1 MSIFKHLGIKKGTS
15 TWAVPIYDNKAEAG
29 SAYSYIKVGGTT
41 GYIPLCSTS
50 DSRATAGRVKEYTG
64 TVWAIATSGTP
75 AYKKVTYSTPGS
87 FTFTVPAGVTKLRVE
102 VAGGGGGG
110 GGADGKSAGKGGNG
124 GSGAKTNTTFAVTA
138 GASVAV
144 VVGAGGSSAYK
155 KNNGGTGGTSRAGSV
170 SARGGDGGT
179 YGYYEDVDEG
189 NENGSLTRHRRD
201 GKNGTSY
208 GSGGAGGL
216 GAHTNN
222 NETTSNAGSNG
233 WVIIEYGQGVQ

>member
-1 MSIFKHLGIKKGTS
+1 MSTFKHLGIKKGTS

-29 SAYSYIKVGGTT
+29 GRFLHVIIGGTH
-41 GYIPLCSTS
+41 GYIPLCETS
-50 DSRATAGRVKEYTG
+50 APRATAGRAKEHTG
-64 TVWAIATSGTP
+64 DLYAIATSGTP

-155 KNNGGTGGTSRAGSV
+155 KNNGGTGGTSKAGSV
-170 SARGGDGGT
+170 SARGGNGGT
-179 YGYYEDVDEG
+179 YGYYLDESDGEKDVR
-189 NENGSLTRHRRD
+189 NRYD
-201 GKNGTSY
+201 GTNGTSY

>member
-29 SAYSYIKVGGTT
+29 SHFLHVIIGGTQ
-41 GYIPLCSTS
+41 GYVPLCETS
-50 DSRATAGRVKEYTG
+50 DSRATAGRAKEHTG
-64 TVWAIATSGTP
+64 DLYAIATSGTP

-110 GGADGKSAGKGGNG
+110 GGADGIISGKGGNG

-155 KNNGGTGGTSRAGSV
+155 KNNGGTGGTSKAGSV
-170 SARGGDGGT
+170 SARGGNGGT
-179 YGYYEDVDEG
+179 YGYYLDESDGEKDVR
-189 NENGSLTRHRRD
+189 NIYD
-201 GKNGTSY
+201 GTNGTSY

>member
-15 TWAVPIYDNKAEAG
+15 TWEVPIYDNAAEAG

-41 GYIPLCSTS
+41 GYIPLCATS
-50 DSRATAGRVKEYTG
+50 DSRATAGRVKEHTG
-64 TVWAIATSGTP
+64 TIWAIATSGIP

-110 GGADGKSAGKGGNG
+110 GGADGRSAGKGGNG

-155 KNNGGTGGTSRAGSV
+155 KNNGGTGGTSKAGSV
-170 SARGGDGGT
+170 SARGGNGGT
-179 YGYYEDVDEG
+179 YGYYLDESDGEKDVR
-189 NENGSLTRHRRD
+189 NRYNGT
-201 GKNGTSY
+201 NGTSY

-222 NETTSNAGSNG
+222 NKTTSNAGSNG

>member
-1 MSIFKHLGIKKGTS
+1 MSTFKHLGIKKGTS

-29 SAYSYIKVGGTT
+29 GRFLHVIIGGTH
-41 GYIPLCSTS
+41 GYIPLCETS
-50 DSRATAGRVKEYTG
+50 DSRATAGRAKEHTG
-64 TVWAIATSGTP
+64 DLYAIATSGTP

-87 FTFTVPAGVTKLRVE
+87 FTFTIPAGVTKLRVE

-110 GGADGKSAGKGGNG
+110 GGADGQSAGKGGNG

-155 KNNGGTGGTSRAGSV
+155 KNNGGTGGTSKAGSV
-170 SARGGDGGT
+170 SARGGNGGT
-179 YGYYEDVDEG
+179 YGYYLDESDGEKDVR
-189 NENGSLTRHRRD
+189 NRYD
-201 GKNGTSY
+201 GTNGTSY

>member
-29 SAYSYIKVGGTT
+29 GRFLHVIIGGTH
-41 GYIPLCSTS
+41 GYIPLCETS
-50 DSRATAGRVKEYTG
+50 DPRATAGRAKEHTG
-64 TVWAIATSGTP
+64 DLYAIATSGTP

-138 GASVAV
+138 GANVAV
-144 VVGAGGSSAYK
+144 VVGAGGSSAFK
-155 KNNGGTGGTSRAGSV
+155 KNNGGTGGTSKAGSV
-170 SARGGDGGT
+170 SARGGNGGT
-179 YGYYEDVDEG
+179 YGYYLDESDGEKDVR
-189 NENGSLTRHRRD
+189 NRYD
-201 GKNGTSY
+201 GTNGTSY

>member
-1 MSIFKHLGIKKGTS
+1 MSTFKHLGIKKGTS

-29 SAYSYIKVGGTT
+29 GRFLHVIIGGTH
-41 GYIPLCSTS
+41 GYIPLCETS
-50 DSRATAGRVKEYTG
+50 DPRATAGRAKEHTG
-64 TVWAIATSGTP
+64 DLYAIATSGTP

-110 GGADGKSAGKGGNG
+110 GGADGQSAGKGGNG

-155 KNNGGTGGTSRAGSV
+155 KNNGGTGGTSKAGSV
-170 SARGGDGGT
+170 SARGGNGGT
-179 YGYYEDVDEG
+179 YGYYLDESDGEKDVR
-189 NENGSLTRHRRD
+189 NRYD
-201 GKNGTSY
+201 GTNGTSY

>member
-1 MSIFKHLGIKKGTS
+1 MAVVKHLAIKYNGT
-15 TWAVPIYDNKAEAG
+15 TYTCNVYDNRAEAG
-29 SAYSYIKVGGTT
+29 SAYIYYKVNGVE
-41 GYIPLCSTS
+41 YDIPLCAIGEY
-50 DSRATAGRVKEYTG
+50 RATPGRVKEHTG
-64 TVWAIATSGTP
+64 TQLAIATTGVPVYGKTAYRSPGT
-75 AYKKVTYSTPGS
+75 
-87 FTFTVPAGVTKLRVE
+87 FTFAVPAGVTKLRVE

-155 KNNGGTGGTSRAGSV
+155 KNNGGTGGTSKAGSV
-170 SARGGDGGT
+170 SARGGNGGT
-179 YGYYEDVDEG
+179 YGYYLDESNGEKDVR
-189 NENGSLTRHRRD
+189 NRYD
-201 GKNGTSY
+201 GTNGTSY

>member
-1 MSIFKHLGIKKGTS
+1 MSTFKHLGIKKGTS

-29 SAYSYIKVGGTT
+29 GRFLHVIIGGTH
-41 GYIPLCSTS
+41 GYIPLCETS
-50 DSRATAGRVKEYTG
+50 DPRATAGRAKEHTG
-64 TVWAIATSGTP
+64 DLYAIATSGTP

-155 KNNGGTGGTSRAGSV
+155 KNNGGTGGTSKAGSV

-189 NENGSLTRHRRD
+189 NENGSLTRYRRD
-201 GKNGTSY
+201 GANGTSY